1 MSEPLINVLTRCSRP
16 NDVGFGRTLT
26 SVKEQEV
33 DVNWFI
39 SYETQEIYE
48 YLKKQ
53 DLPKNTTLIKVP
65 KYNIIKGLGIT
76 YHHHDIHT
84 DYLNWDWKKWKVT
97 PYIGEV
103 PEIEGLTGLESI
115 KYEKNGYWVKWFDV
129 SHQKHVSHFPVNL
142 YLKILEAQVQEGWI
156 IHLDDGNIFETTDSL
171 KKLQE
176 EISKHDEDTL
186 HVFKLINQGRQWTTP
201 QPEFWRHYQ
210 TGLPLVYAECSGS
223 CLCFN
228 VKWKDYT
235 AWDEWRFADYRTA
248 RCLESVIPKR
258 NLFDLVIIWTPDPNR
273 TLELQ
278 REKDITPY
286 KFNS

>member
-1 MSEPLINVLTRCSRP
+1 MDGILINVLTRCSRP

-26 SVKEQEV
+26 SVKEQGV

-53 DLPKNTTLIKVP
+53 DLPKNTTLVKVP
-65 KYNIIKGLGIT
+65 KYNIIPNLGIT
-76 YHHHDIHT
+76 YEHHDAYT
-84 DYLNWDWKKWKVT
+84 DYTKWDWEKWQVT
-97 PYIGEV
+97 SYIGEE
-103 PEIEGLTGLESI
+103 PETKTIELSPI
-115 KYEKNGYWVKWFDV
+115 RYEKDGFWCETLKD
-129 SHQKHVSHFPVNL
+129 STKKHVTHFPVNL

-156 IHLDDGNIFETTDSL
+156 IHLDDGTMFESSDSL

-186 HVFKLINQGRQWTTP
+186 HIFKLMNMGRYWTTP
-201 QPEFWRHYQ
+201 QPIPWKYYQ
-210 TGLPLVYAECSGS
+210 TGHPMIHGECSGS

-228 VKWKDYT
+228 VKWKNYT

-258 NLFDLVIIWTPDPNR
+258 NLFDLVVIWTPDPNR

-278 REKDITPY
+278 RKEDVTPY
-286 KFNS
+286 EFNS